1 MNYRPYPRYKDSGVE
16 WLGEVPE
23 GWDYLSLRHILSR
36 NDGGVW
42 GEDFD
47 DEGTIVLRSTEMTL
61 DGSWKIDEPARRALS
76 SREQRVAKLIAGDLL
91 VTKSSGSALH
101 LGKTAE
107 VTNNIEDMR
116 CCFSNFMQR
125 LRVNGKAY
133 SRYLYW
139 ILNGDCGRE
148 QLLFRGTTT
157 TGLANLSAEV
167 INSTIIPLPSTTE
180 QLVIAAFLDRKTA
193 AIDALIKKKQKLIE
207 LLQEQRIAIISHAV
221 TKGLNP
227 KAAMKDS
234 GVAWLGEVPEHWI
247 VKPLKFL
254 CEVRGGVTKGR
265 SLGDTETVEL
275 PYLRVA
281 NVQDGHL
288 NLTDVATIEV
298 SVSEVE
304 RYSLKVGD
312 ILMNE
317 GGDNDK
323 LGRGA
328 LWTGEIEPCL
338 HQNHVFAV
346 RPKSIESEWI
356 ALITQSNYAKFY
368 FYQQAKQTTNLA
380 SISSTN
386 LKQLPVVLPPE
397 HERQRIL
404 EHVDR
409 ATFLLDRILDGI
421 TAGAEKLKEYRT
433 ALISAA
439 VTGKIDVRSAT
450 A

>member
-23 GWDYLSLRHILSR
+23 GWEVDRLRFHITTNPAKSELNGFAGDDPVSFVPMEAVGEYGGLSLEQVKLLDDVG
-36 NDGGVW
+36 NGYTYFKDGDVVVAKITPCFENGKGAIAEGLENGV
-42 GEDFD
+42 GFGTTELHVLRPSDGMNKRFLFYLTISDAFRKIGESYMYGAGGQKRVPEDFIRD
-47 DEGTIVLRSTEMTL
+47 LRHPTPS
-61 DGSWKIDEPARRALS
+61 LS
-76 SREQRVAKLIAGDLL
+76 
-91 VTKSSGSALH
+91 
-101 LGKTAE
+101 
-107 VTNNIEDMR
+107 
-116 CCFSNFMQR
+116 
-125 LRVNGKAY
+125 
-133 SRYLYW
+133 
-139 ILNGDCGRE
+139 E
-148 QLLFRGTTT
+148 QL
-157 TGLANLSAEV
+157 N
-167 INSTIIPLPSTTE
+167 
-180 QLVIAAFLDRKTA
+180 IATFLDRKTA
-193 AIDALIKKKQKLIE
+193 EIDALIEKKQKLIE

-227 KAAMKDS
+227 KARMKDS
-234 GVAWLGEVPEHWI
+234 GVSWLGEVPEHWE
-247 VKPLKFL
+247 VKPLKHL
-254 CEVRGGVTKGR
+254 CDVRGGVTKGR
-265 SLGDTETVEL
+265 NLEGLETLEL

-288 NLTDVATIEV
+288 DLTDVTTIEV
-298 SVSEVE
+298 PISEVE